1 LDVSKKEAA
10 VISAAIATYL
20 AKSRPKGTSS
30 SLSEIQEI
38 LELLL
43 GKISQLEKRV
53 DELDLAVNEIR
64 RKAERTGK

>member
-1 LDVSKKEAA
+1 MDVSRKEVAA
-10 VISAAIATYL
+10 ISAAIATYL
-20 AKSRPKGTSS
+20 AKSRPTDTS
-30 SLSEIQEI
+30 SLSEIQKI

-53 DELDLAVNEIR
+53 DELNLAVNEIK